1 MGFLNLL
8 IKIVKSFNRLLDII
22 LDPKSLKKRREKR
35 VMLILYRG
43 VGVPLSSFHSSVST
57 RVKIQMEI

>member
-35 VMLILYRG
+35 VMLILYKG
-43 VGVPLSSFHSSVST
+43 LGSPPPPLFC
-57 RVKIQMEI
+57 QD